1 MAQNVSLNL
10 IALKGKKINISFMA
24 MSFPFYKQLDQ
35 SDCGPTS
42 LRMVAKHYG
51 RNYPIEYLREKCY
64 ITRNGVSV
72 AGISEAAQTIGMRT
86 LAAKVPFSKLK
97 EAPLPCIAF
106 WRQRHFLVIYKIK
119 KGQIYVAD
127 PSFGKAQFTEQEF
140 LAGWGDTTIEGER
153 AGIVLLLEPTPA
165 FYNRDEVKGG
175 EPMGFSQLFAYL
187 RPYRKYI
194 FQIFLGMLIGSL
206 LNLILPFLTQAIVDR
221 GIEYRDLNFIYIILM
236 AQLMLFFSLTAV
248 RFIRS
253 WILLHVSTRINI
265 SLISDFLAKL
275 MRLPISYF
283 DTRVVGD
290 ILQRIGDH
298 RRVKAFLTTSTLN
311 VLFSFVNFI
320 VFGIV
325 LAIFNLTIFGI
336 YLTATI
342 FYIIW
347 VSIFLKKRK
356 ELDYKRFD
364 QMSDNQST
372 LVQLIHGMQDTKLN
386 NNEEERR
393 WEWERI
399 QAKLFRI
406 SVEGL
411 KLNQYQAS
419 GAFFINQ
426 LKDIFITFIA
436 AKAVIDGQMT
446 LGSMLAVQYIIGQL
460 SGPLNSIVGFVEK
473 AQDAKISLERLSDI
487 HMQKDEE
494 PAELRRLTKFPTN
507 KTLYF
512 EKVAFS
518 YAGPSSPRVLENVSF
533 SIPEGKVTAIVG
545 ASGSGKTTLLKLLLK
560 FYKPTEGKIYL
571 GNNQFENFHSKWW
584 RNQVGTVMQDG
595 FIYSDTIGK
604 NIALGAERMDDE
616 RLSYAIHIANL
627 YDLLDKLPNG
637 TQTKIGAEG
646 MGLSQG
652 QKQRILIARAV
663 YKNPLFLFFDEATSS
678 LDANNEKVI
687 MDNLDEFFKGR
698 TVVVVAHRLSTV
710 KNADQIIVLHHG
722 KVVEQGNH
730 RELASKKGY
739 YYELVKNQLEL
750 GA

>member
-1 MAQNVSLNL
+1 MAV
-10 IALKGKKINISFMA
+10 
-24 MSFPFYKQLDQ
+24 SFPFYKQLDQ

-42 LRMVAKHYG
+42 LRMVAKYHG

-64 ITRNGVSV
+64 ITRAGVSV
-72 AGISEAAQTIGMRT
+72 AGISEAAQAIGMRT
-86 LAAKVPFSKLK
+86 LAVKVPFSKLK
-97 EAPLPCIAF
+97 EAPMPCIAF

-119 KGQIYVAD
+119 KGLIYVAD

-140 LAGWGDTTIEGER
+140 MAGWGQTVQEGER
-153 AGIVLLLEPTPA
+153 TGVLLLLEPTPD
-165 FYNRDEVKGG
+165 FYQKESVASP
-175 EPMGFSQLFAYL
+175 EPLGFSYLFSYL
-187 RPYRKYI
+187 RPYKSYLVQLFI
-194 FQIFLGMLIGSL
+194 GMLLGSI
-206 LNLILPFLTQAIVDR
+206 LNLIFPFLTQAIVDR

-236 AQLMLFFSLTAV
+236 AQMMLFFSLAAV
-248 RFIRS
+248 QFIRS

-298 RRVKAFLTTSTLN
+298 NRIKAFLTSSTLS
-311 VLFSFVNFI
+311 VLFSFINFV

-325 LAIFNLTIFGI
+325 LAIFNLNIFLIYAVSTVI
-336 YLTATI
+336 YL
-342 FYIIW
+342 FW
-347 VSIFLKKRK
+347 VSVFLKKRK
-356 ELDYKRFD
+356 ELDFKRFD

-386 NNEEERR
+386 NCEEEKR

-411 KLNQYQAS
+411 KLNQWQQT
-419 GAFFINQ
+419 GAFFITQ
-426 LKDIFITFIA
+426 FKDILITFIA

-460 SGPLNSIVGFVEK
+460 SGPLAQIVGFVEK

-494 PAELRRLTKFPTN
+494 PPEQHRLSTFPTN
-507 KTLYF
+507 RTIYF
-512 EKVAFS
+512 EKVGFS
-518 YAGPSSPRVLENVSF
+518 YAGPSSPKVLEDVSF
-533 SIPEGKVTAIVG
+533 SIPEGKVTAFVG
-545 ASGSGKTTLLKLLLK
+545 ASGSGKTTILKLLLK
-560 FYKPTEGKIYL
+560 FYKPTDGKIIL
-571 GNNQFENFHSKWW
+571 GENQLERFHSSWW
-584 RNQVGTVMQDG
+584 RRNVGTVMQDG
-595 FIYSDTIGK
+595 FIYSDTIAK
-604 NIALGAERMDDE
+604 NISLGEDTVDQKQ
-616 RLSYAIHIANL
+616 LSYAIHIANL
-627 YDLLDKLPNG
+627 YDLLEKLPNG
-637 TQTKIGAEG
+637 SQTKIGAEG

-663 YKNPLFLFFDEATSS
+663 YKNPAFLFFDEATSA
-678 LDANNEKVI
+678 LDANNEKII

-722 KVVEQGNH
+722 KIAEYGNH
-730 RELASKKGY
+730 HELAARKGY

-750 GA
+750 GG

>member
-1 MAQNVSLNL
+1 
-10 IALKGKKINISFMA
+10 
-24 MSFPFYKQLDQ
+24 
-35 SDCGPTS
+35 
-42 LRMVAKHYG
+42 
-51 RNYPIEYLREKCY
+51 
-64 ITRNGVSV
+64 
-72 AGISEAAQTIGMRT
+72 
-86 LAAKVPFSKLK
+86 
-97 EAPLPCIAF
+97 
-106 WRQRHFLVIYKIK
+106 
-119 KGQIYVAD
+119 
-127 PSFGKAQFTEQEF
+127 
-140 LAGWGDTTIEGER
+140 
-153 AGIVLLLEPTPA
+153 
-165 FYNRDEVKGG
+165 
-175 EPMGFSQLFAYL
+175 
-187 RPYRKYI
+187 
-194 FQIFLGMLIGSL
+194 
-206 LNLILPFLTQAIVDR
+206 
-221 GIEYRDLNFIYIILM
+221 
-236 AQLMLFFSLTAV
+236 MLFFSLTAV

-311 VLFSFVNFI
+311 VLFSFVNFVI
-320 VFGIV
+320 FGIV

-336 YLTATI
+336 YFVSTVV
-342 FYIIW
+342 YIIW

-364 QMSDNQST
+364 QLSDNQST

-399 QAKLFRI
+399 QAKIFRI

-460 SGPLNSIVGFVEK
+460 SGPLNSMVGFIEK

-494 PAELRRLTKFPTN
+494 PPELRRMTQFPTN

-518 YAGPSSPRVLENVSF
+518 YAGPTSPRVLEDVSF
-533 SIPEGKVTAIVG
+533 SIQEGKVTAIVG

-571 GNNQFENFHSKWW
+571 GNNQLENFHSKWW
-584 RNQVGTVMQDG
+584 RGQVGTVMQDG
-595 FIYSDTIGK
+595 FIYSDTIAK
-604 NIALGAERMDDE
+604 NIALGADKLDE
-616 RLSYAIHIANL
+616 KQMSYAIHIANL

-663 YKNPLFLFFDEATSS
+663 YKNPRYLFFDEATSA
-678 LDANNEKVI
+678 LDANNEKTI

-730 RELASKKGY
+730 RELADKKGY

-750 GA
+750 GV